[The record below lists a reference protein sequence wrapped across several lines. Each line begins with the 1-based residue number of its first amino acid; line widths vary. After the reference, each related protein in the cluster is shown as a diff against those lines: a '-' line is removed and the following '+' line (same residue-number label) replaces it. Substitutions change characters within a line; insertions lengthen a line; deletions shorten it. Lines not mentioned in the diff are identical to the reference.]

1 MRWYSTVKTKTSRER
16 TNKRRK
22 EDEVVVV
29 WKMLLLSGDGGHAR
43 RVGADDERMN
53 EIMAMTNRDGRG
65 ELWV

>member
-1 MRWYSTVKTKTSRER
+1 MVKTKTSREM
-16 TNKRRK
+16 TNKRRR

-43 RVGADDERMN
+43 SVGADDERMN

-65 ELWV
+65 EL

>member
-1 MRWYSTVKTKTSRER
+1 
-16 TNKRRK
+16 
-22 EDEVVVV
+22 VVVV

-65 ELWV
+65 EL

>member
-1 MRWYSTVKTKTSRER
+1 M
-16 TNKRRK
+16 TNKRRR

-43 RVGADDERMN
+43 SVGADDERMN

-65 ELWV
+65 EL